1 MQGKLGT
8 LGPRR
13 GGSWR
18 APPSLDAGY
27 QTGALDTIGRER
39 RHLAVVRRAV
49 LLIVVALGSL
59 VLPPWAAAKGAAL
72 PPWGRVDLGAARSLF
87 VRPHIPDSKPRRPAS
102 CEAGL
107 EGGQGGGAPR
117 VAIVG
122 ASITA
127 GVGAGDPDKS
137 WAVLLTR
144 MERWDAVIYGD
155 PGAGYVRPGV
165 LHQGPVAR
173 ELARVDLRALRPGLV
188 IVQAGHNDI
197 GEPSQLVRQRVAQA
211 IALIEAE
218 APGARIALLTV
229 FPGRSHAASVYQT
242 DQTIVTA
249 ARNADPGVI
258 IMDPLTGR
266 WSYPRVGDKLHPTP
280 KGDAQIAVKV
290 AGILRAHGVIP
301 APAGRGGLFCDT
313 AIGVRAPPQPR

>member
-1 MQGKLGT
+1 LAVI
-8 LGPRR
+8 RR
-13 GGSWR
+13 G
-18 APPSLDAGY
+18 
-27 QTGALDTIGRER
+27 
-39 RHLAVVRRAV
+39 V

-59 VLPPWAAAKGAAL
+59 VLLPWTAAQGAAL
-72 PPWGRVDLGAARSLF
+72 PPWAHVDLGAARSLF
-87 VRPHIPDSKPRRPAS
+87 VRPHISSPKPRRPAS

-107 EGGQGGGAPR
+107 ELGRGHGAPR

-144 MERWDAVIYGD
+144 MEHWDAVIYGD
-155 PGAGYVRPGV
+155 PGAGYVRLGV
-165 LHQGPVAR
+165 LHRGPVAR
-173 ELARVDLRALRPGLV
+173 ELARVGLRALRPALV

-197 GEPSQLVRQRVAQA
+197 GEPQQLVRQRVTQA
-211 IALIEAE
+211 IELIQAE

-229 FPGRSHAASVYQT
+229 FPGRSHAARVYQT

-249 ARNADPGVI
+249 AQAADPGVI

-266 WSYPRVGDKLHPTP
+266 WSYSRIGDKLHPTAL
-280 KGDAQIAVKV
+280 GDAQIALKV
-290 AGILRAHGVIP
+290 AGILRAHGVI
-301 APAGRGGLFCDT
+301 AGPAGHGGLFCDT
-313 AIGVRAPPQPR
+313 AIGVRTPPQPR